1 MSLALGVGCNR
12 GTPLAELEAAI
23 ESFLGE
29 LAGKID
35 FIASCD
41 VKGDEP
47 AILDYA
53 ERHGKSLKLFPA
65 SELAKI
71 ETPNPSAMALRH
83 VGSPSVCEAAAILAS
98 GGKLVK
104 EKKVFGNVTLA
115 LAGE

>member
-12 GTPLAELEAAI
+12 GTPLPELEAAT

-29 LAGKID
+29 LSGKVEI
-35 FIASCD
+35 IATCD

-47 AILDYA
+47 AILEYVSKN
-53 ERHGKSLKLFPA
+53 RKSLRLFPA
-65 SELAKI
+65 AELAKVQ
-71 ETPNPSAMALRH
+71 TPNPSAMALRH

-98 GGKLVK
+98 GGKLLK